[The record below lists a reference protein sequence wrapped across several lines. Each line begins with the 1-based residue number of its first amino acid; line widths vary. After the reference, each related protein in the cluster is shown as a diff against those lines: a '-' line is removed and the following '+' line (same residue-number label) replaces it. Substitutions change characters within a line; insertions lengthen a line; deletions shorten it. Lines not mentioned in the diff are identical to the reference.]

1 MDIKKLLE
9 QLGKGEITPEQ
20 FAEEVENHTKNMIP
34 RDRFNEK
41 NEEVKRLKLE
51 VDNRDKQ
58 LEEVGKKAK
67 GNEELEAA
75 ISKLKED
82 NKVAQEQYEKEIAG
96 LKFNSALEQT
106 LLTSKARN
114 TATVKAL
121 LDMDTIKL
129 NDDGSLMGL
138 SEQLEKIQESDAY
151 LFDLDGGQSGNTGST
166 GTTYVAGSSQ
176 KGNTPPPPPNAYDRG
191 AERARKMFSKEE
203 N

>member
-9 QLGKGEITPEQ
+9 QLGKGEITHEQ
-20 FAEEVENHTKNMIP
+20 FAETVENHTKNMVP
-34 RDRFNEK
+34 RDRLNEK
-41 NEEVKRLKLE
+41 IAEVKRLEGE
-51 VDNRDKQ
+51 VETRDDQ

-67 GNEELEAA
+67 GNEELENTLKQLKQENQQ
-75 ISKLKED
+75 SK
-82 NKVAQEQYEKEIAG
+82 EQYEKEIAG
-96 LKFNSALEQT
+96 LKFNAALDQT
-106 LLTSKARN
+106 LLTAKARN
-114 TATVKAL
+114 STAVKAL

-138 SEQLEKIQESDAY
+138 SEQLEKIQASDAY

>member
-1 MDIKKLLE
+1 MDIKELLE
-9 QLGKGEITPEQ
+9 KLGKGEMTHEEFSKAVEEQ
-20 FAEEVENHTKNMIP
+20 TQNMVP
-34 RDRFNEK
+34 RDRLNEK
-41 NEEVKRLKLE
+41 IAEVKQLKKDVE
-51 VDNRDKQ
+51 TRDNQ
-58 LEEVGKKAK
+58 LEEIGKKAK
-67 GNEELEAA
+67 GNEELETT
-75 ISKLKED
+75 ITQLK
-82 NKVAQEQYEKEIAG
+82 QENQTAKDAYEKEIAG
-96 LKFNSALEQT
+96 LKFNSALEQS

-138 SEQLEKIQESDAY
+138 SEQLEKIQASDAY
-151 LFDLDGGQSGNTGST
+151 LFNLDGGQSGTTGST